1 MAITQEQT
9 MGYRPLVTIII
20 NNYNYEKFIGETIQS
35 ALNQTYQLIE
45 VIVVDDGSTDRSS
58 EVIASFKDRIMPVLK
73 PNGGQASAM
82 NAGFTVANGE
92 IIMFL
97 DSDDVL
103 LPDTIERVVAAFQ
116 SMPNVAKVQYRLQTI
131 DQNSKLTGEII
142 PAKRWAMP
150 TGDLRQKAL
159 KSSSYI
165 SPPTSGTVFSAAAL
179 RHILPIP
186 EKTFRISADMYLNGL
201 SVLLGPIVS
210 LDEVGAYYRVH
221 GKNNIGN
228 VRSAVDLVDMRN
240 FLAKVDAIHI
250 KSKEIVNQLYPELI
264 YDPEQDHGASL
275 TARIISLKLDSANHP
290 YPKDN
295 LISLCTRGFLHAL
308 TTSQPRKHVSVLTA
322 FWHLAMLLAPKQ
334 TAKSLAD
341 NLIYAESRGLLIN
354 KLRRVIQMIG

>member
-1 MAITQEQT
+1 
-9 MGYRPLVTIII
+9 
-20 NNYNYEKFIGETIQS
+20 
-35 ALNQTYQLIE
+35 
-45 VIVVDDGSTDRSS
+45 
-58 EVIASFKDRIMPVLK
+58 
-73 PNGGQASAM
+73 
-82 NAGFTVANGE
+82 
-92 IIMFL
+92 
-97 DSDDVL
+97 
-103 LPDTIERVVAAFQ
+103 
-116 SMPNVAKVQYRLQTI
+116 
-131 DQNSKLTGEII
+131 
-142 PAKRWAMP
+142 
-150 TGDLRQKAL
+150 
-159 KSSSYI
+159 
-165 SPPTSGTVFSAAAL
+165 
-179 RHILPIP
+179 
-186 EKTFRISADMYLNGL
+186 
-201 SVLLGPIVS
+201 
-210 LDEVGAYYRVH
+210 
-221 GKNNIGN
+221 
-228 VRSAVDLVDMRN
+228 MRN